1 MWSAR
6 GSICGCQPRAEE
18 GGSVL
23 DSHVS
28 LCLCDCEDRNGA
40 SCRRQLLAAF
50 GWGQRV
56 LSVRNVQ
63 GGGEAL
69 SCFRARYLQRRGGRG
84 RRVLADGGVNP
95 PKPGPMCGNPA
106 RSDACGGRG
115 RDPLQEHIGTAK
127 GGRTHPNIT
136 VQLARCS
143 LFWCF
148 VTPFSSQG
156 VVATGMPACVADA
169 CAFGGGRWA
178 SATAAQLQARSCVRP
193 SNEAAQHGTVIL
205 ESQQTGIMLVV
216 QHTRETLV
224 QEASLR

>member
-69 SCFRARYLQRRGGRG
+69 NCFRARYLQRRGGRG

-127 GGRTHPNIT
+127 GGRTPPKHNSTACAVFT
-136 VQLARCS
+136 VLVLCNS
-143 LFWCF
+143 LLL
-148 VTPFSSQG
+148 SGSG
-156 VVATGMPACVADA
+156 GHRDA
-169 CAFGGGRWA
+169 CLRCRRVCIWGRKVGICHCSAVA
-178 SATAAQLQARSCVRP
+178 SAELRAP
-193 SNEAAQHGTVIL
+193 
-205 ESQQTGIMLVV
+205 V
-216 QHTRETLV
+216 Q
-224 QEASLR
+224 